1 MDAHIDKEIIDDINQ
16 EGGSRLLRILG
27 RQTGDLTKQAKT
39 IINRE
44 KPQSTPSKSTPTV
57 KAPNVILTPTAPL
70 PQPAAVISEQIKKIF
85 AYFKRSD
92 ATPDLSDLQNIT
104 TLSDLKQFE
113 LCAQIR
119 KYKEELRK
127 KKPNSPEKD
136 YTIDINSFKPNIY
149 PNPDNLGKYLGT
161 RVISEFLTT
170 LKLVGNSTPPN
181 IFRLQDFPYQICY
194 MYNLRSL
201 TFTGHDVLSIPD
213 SIENLRSLEVLDLK
227 NNKLISFPSGVAF
240 LSKLYY
246 LDLSDNFI
254 NEIPGDI
261 YQILSA
267 RAPKFYKGKDITYHT
282 IENTSETDFTLP
294 NISGDITEQT
304 NLKNIESKITNTTKV
319 IVKLNLTD
327 GQPPIDHTFLRL
339 ILDNSVGDDQGDIGD
354 GGDKI
359 PQDYIVRLLHRYKEA
374 KNGYIENITFRSITT
389 VNRDQLLNSF
399 YIPLKQETDFR
410 KNYKLLNSLIADR
423 EESYE
428 IDYGIN
434 EDIPRIDYVD
444 SDYNMEINDITKFI
458 NPKSKLSQY
467 QIEYLS
473 DFLKYCEIYDGEE
486 TDLNKIYI
494 KYNEYQSNGNKFNF
508 NQQKEETYNEVIRIY
523 IMVAEKIKMIQS
535 LRGIDSKIY
544 GIDNDAKVDIKTIYR
559 NVFTRWSRPY
569 QSKINNLYLN
579 WVNIFRINAKI
590 TGSTSLFGYDFSKL
604 KSKPEKINR
613 DDVIYLLEQLD
624 DKISELREKKIT
636 SLINDKI
643 TPYYKTYMGEDMPD
657 TFLNDLR
664 KEYIVDKILG
674 HIIRN
679 SDLISITKYNTLE
692 LYLNAETEDFLYY
705 EDDGDGFNN
714 SVMDEL
720 KKKLFIITGDNYK
733 SKFDK
738 LISKDFNNLLDI
750 KGDILKINVY
760 YDDAGKI
767 CEQESNVTSKKLGDV
782 LRFYKDLENKKKQYP
797 VTKLVDDFD
806 NKKLKQFLGIEKDET
821 SIPEIITKLQRNS
834 KTRNQNELSE
844 IYKDLIISG
853 ASEAEC
859 LKNTLRIGMNMN
871 IVEKQMG
878 STSDTEFINSFKR
891 NRLFMAKNPGF
902 DLLNVDIK
910 IGINLYNTNNFINII
925 NTQIVITYLYSLIR
939 YNLKKGLNLIT
950 IGKYKFLF
958 NKISGSSS
966 GGGIKFLKGGSP
978 LHNRMPT
985 AFGGEVH
992 RFNPLMNF
1000 DEIATEAQIVG
1011 DGIREKA
1018 KKIKK
1023 LVSESFEGRLSEE
1036 TVQGNPEIK
1045 ASSTK
1050 TVYGKPQDAIRR
1062 KNAIRGKGKGRKTQD
1077 IQKKISIQSIIEEIN
1092 KIDTKITYN
1101 YNKGNKTLSIIYE
1114 GNDYGTVAIKEIF
1127 FKDNLYLFRIESI
1140 DEDRMMCVPVL
1151 IKKLLQKKKP
1161 KFTEL
1166 PSNTYIEIVYHR
1178 IEDPTFGLSY
1188 PRFLKDEKYGTKT
1201 EEEAKDGIGRIEGII
1216 MGVYKILNTNQ
1227 DTTPYQEK
1235 KENVDITDESAY
1247 SGYGRVKKP
1256 VADASPAVVG
1266 DEIYCTYFSEG
1277 EVLSKRTMKPKS
1289 AQASPSAPQGQNA
1302 QESSFIEGIY
1312 SGYSSLADNLYSK
1325 MSHTKNEEDV
1335 YSVYCAYKFEEIPR
1349 LLALIER
1356 KKDNQAIKDQIPG
1369 ALNNINNL
1377 INELVTPFVPKP
1389 PPVMPPDTQ
1398 GKSIEFLKAKMHTYM
1413 GLFIDHPVVGRK
1425 IEEQLKTLSTELTE
1439 IGQFENVRS
1448 VRRSFYEY
1456 SVAVSPCSSL
1466 EIDIDE
1472 TYDKTYDQITENSVI
1487 EALSSPYYTTD
1498 EDGDAAAAANKPYY
1512 QTDAD
1517 LMTNTAPIYSIIE
1530 PEPGQAGQPG
1540 NLGIYCAIDAE
1551 IVTIPPKSN

>member
-1 MDAHIDKEIIDDINQ
+1 MDNLKSLETQYRSEGSEDQKRKIKEKIVKFIYSNVLRDKPTLTLDITKISTEVNSILLQEESMNNIDIDEDEGTSPILKLFEDVSENPSNYLTDEGFFNNNLQPEDPQQIIIDAFTNT
-16 EGGSRLLRILG
+16 GSKIETDLQKIGYQSILDDFEMIQRIKEKQSETDNKSEELELTKIPNNNPLELGNFLG
-27 RQTGDLTKQAKT
+27 R
-39 IINRE
+39 
-44 KPQSTPSKSTPTV
+44 
-57 KAPNVILTPTAPL
+57 
-70 PQPAAVISEQIKKIF
+70 
-85 AYFKRSD
+85 
-92 ATPDLSDLQNIT
+92 
-104 TLSDLKQFE
+104 
-113 LCAQIR
+113 
-119 KYKEELRK
+119 
-127 KKPNSPEKD
+127 
-136 YTIDINSFKPNIY
+136 
-149 PNPDNLGKYLGT
+149 
-161 RVISEFLTT
+161 RVISEFITT
-170 LKLVGNSTPPN
+170 LSLVGNSSSLN
-181 IFRLQDFPYQICY
+181 NFRLSDFPYQICY

-246 LDLSDNFI
+246 LDLFDNFI
-254 NEIPGDI
+254 NEIPGDV

-267 RAPKFYKGKDITYHT
+267 RAPKYYEGATY
-282 IENTSETDFTLP
+282 TSSNGNLIINGETDLE
-294 NISGDITEQT
+294 NKINDNTED
-304 NLKNIESKITNTTKV
+304 NKKITVSLDVPTGEEAEQIT
-319 IVKLNLTD
+319 IS
-327 GQPPIDHTFLRL
+327 QTFLK
-339 ILDNSVGDDQGDIGD
+339 IIMNEGVTMPEEGDEIHEKIQYQLLHKYRDLRTSI
-354 GGDKI
+354 GGDNKPLI
-359 PQDYIVRLLHRYKEA
+359 NYL
-374 KNGYIENITFRSITT
+374 ENNNTFRSIELFE
-389 VNRDQLLNSF
+389 VLEDNQLKIFYEEIKKDNIIRKDYILLKTLIEESQVEDDYPFIADLNEVEELESDDSEQ
-399 YIPLKQETDFR
+399 LKPEQK
-410 KNYKLLNSLIADR
+410 KNYDLIIKIYVIVAEKLKMIQTLLNSLTNTPDTSIFN
-423 EESYE
+423 
-428 IDYGIN
+428 IIQ
-434 EDIPRIDYVD
+434 
-444 SDYNMEINDITKFI
+444 NDKYDEFI
-458 NPKSKLSQY
+458 
-467 QIEYLS
+467 
-473 DFLKYCEIYDGEE
+473 
-486 TDLNKIYI
+486 
-494 KYNEYQSNGNKFNF
+494 
-508 NQQKEETYNEVIRIY
+508 
-523 IMVAEKIKMIQS
+523 
-535 LRGIDSKIY
+535 
-544 GIDNDAKVDIKTIYR
+544 
-559 NVFTRWSRPY
+559 
-569 QSKINNLYLN
+569 
-579 WVNIFRINAKI
+579 
-590 TGSTSLFGYDFSKL
+590 
-604 KSKPEKINR
+604 
-613 DDVIYLLEQLD
+613 
-624 DKISELREKKIT
+624 EKKIFGIDDVYSREVTINTFMNIIDISKDITLKNLFYFWVQVFNNNLKLYSIDSPEYNPNIFASLKSFTEEKNKLTEQEIRTLIT
-636 SLINDKI
+636 SLNTIIATLRESKI
-643 TPYYKTYMGEDMPD
+643 QEIFGSLNQEKYKKIIGEDKPTNVEVIKLDYVVKEEVSRILRDYNFLTIKKKIEEINELEEDDKKQKLFKLLFGQESLPMSI
-657 TFLNDLR
+657 TFLLR
-664 KEYIVDKILG
+664 SENL
-674 HIIRN
+674 
-679 SDLISITKYNTLE
+679 SKYE
-692 LYLNAETEDFLYY
+692 
-705 EDDGDGFNN
+705 
-714 SVMDEL
+714 
-720 KKKLFIITGDNYK
+720 
-733 SKFDK
+733 
-738 LISKDFNNLLDI
+738 DFNNLTL
-750 KGDILKINVY
+750 KGEILKLNVH
-760 YDDAGKI
+760 YDTEGELCD
-767 CEQESNVTSKKLGDV
+767 ESSAKTTKKLGDV
-782 LRFYKDLENKKKQYP
+782 IRFYKKINGKPFGLEGENLRTYQNNEKTKFKGIWTPIELNDEHNKNLDLLKSLQKRRGVRMKEEDLETLYNIFKNLDLCLKYLNLKKIQE
-797 VTKLVDDFD
+797 TL
-806 NKKLKQFLGIEKDET
+806 ET
-821 SIPEIITKLQRNS
+821 SPDSPKNMQKKINFFLAN
-834 KTRNQNELSE
+834 
-844 IYKDLIISG
+844 
-853 ASEAEC
+853 
-859 LKNTLRIGMNMN
+859 NTLGTIYPN
-871 IVEKQMG
+871 E
-878 STSDTEFINSFKR
+878 D
-891 NRLFMAKNPGF
+891 
-902 DLLNVDIK
+902 
-910 IGINLYNTNNFINII
+910 INLIKKCLFIDGLH
-925 NTQIVITYLYSLIR
+925 TFIVLRYLYSLIR
-939 YNLKKGLNLIT
+939 YDVNLKIGLNLIT
-950 IGKYKFLF
+950 IGKYKFLV
-958 NKISGSSS
+958 KKSSLAYG
-966 GGGIKFLKGGSP
+966 GGGIKFLKGGTQRPP
-978 LHNRMPT
+978 L

-1000 DEIATEAQIVG
+1000 DEIASEAQIVG

-1530 PEPGQAGQPG
+1530 PTEGEAG
-1540 NLGIYCAIDAE
+1540 NLGVYCTIDAE
-1551 IVTIPPKSN
+1551 IVTIPAKK